1 MKNFMIFMTLCFST
15 LTMAKG
21 PECTLVKNGVEK
33 TTLGFNLIQDERA
46 DIPGWRLDYKNA
58 DLDLL
63 VTNADGH
70 YFAVVETKD
79 MVLDHMTVDE
89 DLVLEFTVFENHYLL
104 NCPSYIF

>member
-1 MKNFMIFMTLCFST
+1 MKKFMIFLALCFST
-15 LTMAKG
+15 LTLAQG
-21 PECTLVKNGVEK
+21 PECVLVKNGVEK
-33 TTLGFNLIQDERA
+33 TTLGFTLIQDERA

-70 YFAVVETKD
+70 FFMVLETKE

-89 DLVLEFTVFENHYLL
+89 DLVVEVNVSSNHYLL